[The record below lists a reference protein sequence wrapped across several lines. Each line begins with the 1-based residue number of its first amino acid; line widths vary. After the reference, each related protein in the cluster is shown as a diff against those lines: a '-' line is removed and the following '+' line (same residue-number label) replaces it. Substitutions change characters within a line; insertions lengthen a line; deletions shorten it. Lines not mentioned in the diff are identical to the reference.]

1 MRAAA
6 KDGFKFVE
14 FFYPEG
20 KNISELAKAA
30 KEVGVEF
37 ASVVATPRFN
47 FSLPGVNIDEYWQ
60 GFKYS
65 IEVAKE
71 LGCPRLVVTSGVGF
85 PGAKR
90 QLQLDNL
97 VKVFTEAADLAKP
110 HGIDV
115 VFEAANTKVD
125 HPGVLVDTTPDAV
138 YVVNKVNRDNFLLQ
152 YDIYHSIV
160 MGEDPIELLEKH
172 KEIIGYI
179 QIADAPGRGEPGT
192 GEVDFKTI
200 FAKIDEIGYPYQVGL
215 EIYPTTESSAA
226 VKLARSMDKA

>member
-1 MRAAA
+1 M
-6 KDGFKFVE
+6 
-14 FFYPEG
+14 
-20 KNISELAKAA
+20 
-30 KEVGVEF
+30 
-37 ASVVATPRFN
+37 
-47 FSLPGVNIDEYWQ
+47 PGADINAYWE

-65 IEVAKE
+65 IEVVKE

-90 QLQLDNL
+90 QVQLDLL
-97 VKVFTEAADLAKP
+97 VEVFKEAADIAKP

-115 VFEAANTKVD
+115 VFVAANTKVD
-125 HPGVLVDTTPDAV
+125 HPGVLVDTTSDAV
-138 YVVNKVNRDNFLLQ
+138 YIVDKVNRDNFLLQ

-172 KEIIGYI
+172 KDIFGYI

-200 FAKIDEIGYPYQVGL
+200 FAKIDEIGYPYPVGL

-226 VKLARSMDKA
+226 VKLARSMDNA